1 MTAASFLVLTT
12 CVAGAAALS
21 GSVNGAVTRT
31 ISRLSGPMM
40 AEASAGPD
48 KRKDMAKA
56 RRAVLSDG
64 GGGMTNSRAKAKRSE
79 QKKPASGKGF
89 GTTGTGLLYNRKP
102 SLNAKCACD
111 LDKTYSECC
120 SPMHEG
126 ADAATPEE
134 LVRARYT
141 AYAYRLPDFL
151 MATTDPEG
159 SEYEADAAGWK
170 RSLLGFCDDFEF
182 QELSVGE
189 VKAGKG
195 QISDESGGATAA
207 ELAQAD
213 FRVNF
218 AQKGT
223 LNLMVLK
230 ESSTFRKVDGKWLYA
245 SGEVAYEAQEVEMTA
260 EEKVRLEQM
269 KAAQQKKDS

>member
-1 MTAASFLVLTT
+1 M
-12 CVAGAAALS
+12 
-21 GSVNGAVTRT
+21 
-31 ISRLSGPMM
+31 
-40 AEASAGPD
+40 
-48 KRKDMAKA
+48 
-56 RRAVLSDG
+56 
-64 GGGMTNSRAKAKRSE
+64 
-79 QKKPASGKGF
+79 
-89 GTTGTGLLYNRKP
+89 
-102 SLNAKCACD
+102 
-111 LDKTYSECC
+111 
-120 SPMHEG
+120 
-126 ADAATPEE
+126 
-134 LVRARYT
+134 
-141 AYAYRLPDFL
+141 
-151 MATTDPEG
+151 
-159 SEYEADAAGWK
+159 
-170 RSLLGFCDDFEF
+170 
-182 QELSVGE
+182 GE